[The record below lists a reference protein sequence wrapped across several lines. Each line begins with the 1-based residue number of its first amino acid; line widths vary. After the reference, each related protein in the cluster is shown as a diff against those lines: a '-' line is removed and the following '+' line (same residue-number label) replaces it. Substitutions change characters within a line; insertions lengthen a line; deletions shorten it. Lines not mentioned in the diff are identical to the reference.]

1 MKRLSPA
8 LLVLLLIFG
17 LVACTTP
24 NRQTQVTQGDQKS
37 YIFFSGNAANATA
50 YIDGKGVV
58 ITEEMVSG
66 STSGIQDNYQLKPGA
81 QGRNLIQVAPGKH
94 EVKVIKEN
102 QILAHRIILV
112 GEGVAFEV
120 AVP

>member
-1 MKRLSPA
+1 MKRLCMA
-8 LLVLLLIFG
+8 IVGLLLIAG

-37 YIFFSGNAANATA
+37 YVFFSGNAANAVA
-50 YIDGKGVV
+50 YIDGKGVLL
-58 ITEEMVSG
+58 EGDMVSG

-81 QGRNLIQVAPGKH
+81 KGRSLIQVAPGKH
-94 EVKVIKEN
+94 EVKVIKDN
-102 QILAHRIILV
+102 QILIHRIILV